1 MGFGVQGDEQVMPS
15 CKQEDP
21 AILVVDDHPSVRQLV
36 ASAIATALPQYQI
49 MMVERGEEAVGAL
62 TTTPIAAVVMDI
74 GLPGISGIEATRQIK
89 QLLPHIPVI
98 MLSIHE
104 EAQYEADSMRVG
116 ASAYVTKRT
125 MGRDLLPVLERI
137 LMAESSGDQSNSLD
151 CSALGGDAWS
161 G

>member
-1 MGFGVQGDEQVMPS
+1 MPS
-15 CKQEDP
+15 CKREET

-36 ASAIATALPQYQI
+36 SSVISTALPRYRV
-49 MMVERGEEAVGAL
+49 MAVERGEEAVGAV
-62 TTTPIAAVVMDI
+62 TQTPIAAVIMDI

-89 QLLPHIPVI
+89 QILPHVPVI

-125 MGRDLLPVLERI
+125 IGRDLLPTLEH
-137 LMAESSGDQSNSLD
+137 LLAAKSFGDQSNSLD
-151 CSALGGDAWS
+151 CSAEGGDAWS